1 MKRILFIFLLF
12 PMLLS
17 MSSCKLFK
25 RPTVEKIHDVKLL
38 KLGVDNTE
46 LEITISV
53 NNPNSYQLKLDKLN
67 IELLS
72 KEREKIGAAALQ
84 KTVVIPKRKSN
95 ALTFKVTLDTRRTAK
110 MVSLSNQSVYF
121 YISGT
126 GHGKALLFGKNF
138 DFEQPYELN
147 LKKHLQ
153 ELIPRFD
160 AGGENIFKLKR
171 SYVKELGITKAEMAV
186 DFVLLNPYGFTFNR
200 KGLPAVAG
208 LGDTQVGSGKHA
220 NQMGFTENI
229 HSKDGSMRF
238 QVDNFKALWS
248 AIKGAVKGEIPY
260 KVKGSVIIDAF
271 GMEIRKPY
279 EYSGRVPVSISDWL
293 LNK

>member
-1 MKRILFIFLLF
+1 MKRILIIFLLF

-17 MSSCKLFK
+17 MSSCKIFK

-110 MVSLSNQSVYF
+110 MVSL
-121 YISGT
+121 
-126 GHGKALLFGKNF
+126 
-138 DFEQPYELN
+138 
-147 LKKHLQ
+147 
-153 ELIPRFD
+153 
-160 AGGENIFKLKR
+160 
-171 SYVKELGITKAEMAV
+171 
-186 DFVLLNPYGFTFNR
+186 
-200 KGLPAVAG
+200 
-208 LGDTQVGSGKHA
+208 
-220 NQMGFTENI
+220 
-229 HSKDGSMRF
+229 
-238 QVDNFKALWS
+238 
-248 AIKGAVKGEIPY
+248 
-260 KVKGSVIIDAF
+260 
-271 GMEIRKPY
+271 
-279 EYSGRVPVSISDWL
+279 
-293 LNK
+293 